1 MKKYTICFFVAI
13 ALVVGS
19 CHSDH
24 KHATEDAHEH
34 TAGDGHD
41 HDAHDHDHEGHNHAD
56 GDDHDGEIHFSEQ
69 QAEAAGLEVQVIEPV
84 AFSRVIKTGGEIQA
98 AQGDEVTL
106 VATSD
111 GVVSFVNR
119 SIADGMAVRAGEAV
133 VSVSA
138 RTLQDGDRNAVAR
151 INYETERK
159 AFERAEEL
167 VRDEII
173 SAKEFEQ
180 IRRRYET
187 ARTAYDALSAHT
199 TAEGV
204 TVTAPVGGYIR
215 NRMVGEGEYVS
226 VGQPVATISQ
236 NSRLQLKA
244 DVPEKYYGL
253 LRTVHTAHF
262 RTASGD
268 TLYKIREM
276 NGRFL
281 SFGKA
286 TEHTAGYISITFGF
300 DNTDDV
306 LPGAF
311 AEVYLLTTAVAD
323 AIAIPLSA
331 VTEEQ
336 GLYFVYLRVHDDAYR
351 KQEVAIGADDGE
363 RVHIVAGLKSGDEVV
378 TRGVYQ
384 VRLAANTGAIPEGHS
399 HSH

>member
-1 MKKYTICFFVAI
+1 
-13 ALVVGS
+13 
-19 CHSDH
+19 
-24 KHATEDAHEH
+24 
-34 TAGDGHD
+34 
-41 HDAHDHDHEGHNHAD
+41 
-56 GDDHDGEIHFSEQ
+56 
-69 QAEAAGLEVQVIEPV
+69 
-84 AFSRVIKTGGEIQA
+84 VIKAGGEIQA

-111 GVVSFVNR
+111 GVVSFVNK

-138 RTLQDGDRNAVAR
+138 RTLQDGDRNAIAR

-159 AFERAEEL
+159 AFERAEGL

-173 SAKEFEQ
+173 SVKEFEQ

-199 TAEGV
+199 TAQGV
-204 TVTAPVGGYIR
+204 AVTTPVSGYIG

-226 VGQPVATISQ
+226 VGQPVATVSQ
-236 NSRLQLKA
+236 NNRLQLKV

-253 LRTVHTAHF
+253 LKTVHTAHF
-262 RTASGD
+262 RTAYGD

-276 NGRFL
+276 NGRLL

-286 TEHTAGYISITFGF
+286 TERTAGYIPVTFGF
-300 DNTDDV
+300 DNTDDI

-311 AEVYLLTTAVAD
+311 AEVYLLTTAVAE
-323 AIAIPLSA
+323 AIAIPVSA